1 MKNGEVKIATY
12 DRQARS
18 MKEFMQETFGV
29 ENTDAL
35 DLPKEEPDEIIM
47 INFKGEDNGL

>member
-1 MKNGEVKIATY
+1 MKIATY

-18 MKEFMQETFGV
+18 MKEFMQETFGA

-35 DLPKEEPDEIIM
+35 DMPKEEPDEIIM
-47 INFKGEDNGL
+47 IDFKGEDNGL